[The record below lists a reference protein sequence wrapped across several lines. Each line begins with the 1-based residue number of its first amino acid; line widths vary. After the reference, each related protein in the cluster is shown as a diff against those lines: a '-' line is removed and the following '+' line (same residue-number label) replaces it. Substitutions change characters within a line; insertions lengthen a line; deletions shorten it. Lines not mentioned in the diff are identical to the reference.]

1 MLIGGTWRIGRVGGI
16 ELRISSTWLIVFAL
30 VVYSLAWSVF
40 PDEVP
45 HRGLGVY
52 LPMAVCA
59 ALVFFGSIVVHEL
72 AHSLVARRVG
82 IGVESITLF
91 LFGGVAT
98 ITDEARRARD
108 EFLIAIAGPLA
119 SIALAAALFGAER
132 GLGAAGAPDEVT
144 TVLFYLWWVNAL
156 IAAFNML
163 PGFPLDGGRV
173 LRAAI
178 WGAGASL
185 ATATR
190 IAALAGRVVGLGLA
204 GVGLV
209 EVALGT
215 VEGVWLVL
223 VGGFIAV
230 AASSGERQTALRQ
243 HLGRATAED
252 LMTPN
257 PLGIDPDASLAEA
270 VDGYFDR
277 YPYAA
282 YPVRDLLRPLGLLT
296 RERVAAVN
304 RAAWARTPARA
315 VMLPLEGIVVAPEA
329 GVLDLLPRLRAG
341 ARLLVVDHEGD
352 MRGIIAPSDV
362 TAWLRHAGR
371 GAAAGVAA

>member
-1 MLIGGTWRIGRVGGI
+1 
-16 ELRISSTWLIVFAL
+16 
-30 VVYSLAWSVF
+30 
-40 PDEVP
+40 
-45 HRGLGVY
+45 
-52 LPMAVCA
+52 
-59 ALVFFGSIVVHEL
+59 
-72 AHSLVARRVG
+72 
-82 IGVESITLF
+82 
-91 LFGGVAT
+91 
-98 ITDEARRARD
+98 
-108 EFLIAIAGPLA
+108 
-119 SIALAAALFGAER
+119 
-132 GLGAAGAPDEVT
+132 
-144 TVLFYLWWVNAL
+144 
-156 IAAFNML
+156 
-163 PGFPLDGGRV
+163 
-173 LRAAI
+173 
-178 WGAGASL
+178 
-185 ATATR
+185 
-190 IAALAGRVVGLGLA
+190 
-204 GVGLV
+204 V

-304 RAAWARTPARA
+304 RAAWVRTPARA
-315 VMLPLEGIVVAPEA
+315 VMLPLDGIVVAPEA

-362 TAWLRHAGR
+362 MAWLRHAGP
-371 GAAAGVAA
+371 GPAAGMAA